1 MTKPP
6 AQKQEQKRFHT
17 MLRLPPELAD
27 EIKAA
32 AERHGHSMNAEII
45 ARLQAS
51 PMDAV
56 MAELAD
62 LKRMLRTALDQL

>member
-32 AERHGHSMNAEII
+32 AELHGHSMNAEII

-56 MAELAD
+56 MARLDRME
-62 LKRMLRTALDQL
+62 RMLQTVLDQT